1 MESRSWGRLLLGRLG
16 RESLDTIVVPVP
28 TREWALVAIEDLR
41 RECLTADLEGQD
53 ADGFWLVKIEG
64 PAGSIAEIRYAL
76 HAPGRAFNWEALLNP
91 TVGED
96 RP

>member
-1 MESRSWGRLLLGRLG
+1 MTTR
-16 RESLDTIVVPVP
+16 LDTIVVPVP

-41 RECLTADLEGQD
+41 RESLTAELEGQN

-64 PAGSIAEIRYAL
+64 PAGSIAEIRYGV
-76 HAPGRAFNWEALLNP
+76 HAPRRAVNWEAPLNP
-91 TVGED
+91 PVGEN